1 MIIDNT
7 LGAQEEEILLADIYY
22 LTNKLIIH
30 IEKINSLIDKKNIKI
45 KIINATHTCWVR
57 GVSTILDWEKNIIPE
72 NNEMFIDTLI

>member
-30 IEKINSLIDKKNIKI
+30 IEKINSLIDKKKY
-45 KIINATHTCWVR
+45 
-57 GVSTILDWEKNIIPE
+57 KNK
-72 NNEMFIDTLI
+72 NN